1 MALRLEK
8 VKCPVCGVEFV
19 PPTTHGEV
27 VCPNG
32 HVFNVDNIEEN
43 SVLDCEIRDWERFAL
58 LPLSMQNA
66 VLEVIQSGRVPKDLL
81 ALMRRLRESGIVVCT

>member
-32 HVFNVDNIEEN
+32 HVFNIGDVEEN
-43 SVLDCEIRDWERFAL
+43 SVLDCEIRDWESSPCCHCLCKTPF
-58 LPLSMQNA
+58 
-66 VLEVIQSGRVPKDLL
+66 
-81 ALMRRLRESGIVVCT
+81 LR